1 MIQHHVSRNLV
12 GVSLSCASGIRKQIL
27 IWVYNKLQSLLTVV
41 REHQQNAD
49 LTRHIHK
56 RAFVEVQVLQKRIS
70 STLLELKK
78 KKKMDALEWVRKYY
92 LAHRWHFWEWWE
104 AGEYFLW
111 GEGRASMNVQL
122 SQLCTML
129 LKKTI
134 SLQGSTGWSPWLEG
148 GLRPGKKEIYQG
160 HGFCRLHS
168 GFQQEACPYVTGN
181 ISPEICY
188 PWPAGSP
195 SWLPACQTHIFPQSV
210 AGSL

>member
-78 KKKMDALEWVRKYY
+78 KKNGCIGMSE
-92 LAHRWHFWEWWE
+92 
-104 AGEYFLW
+104 
-111 GEGRASMNVQL
+111 
-122 SQLCTML
+122 
-129 LKKTI
+129 KKFTSITLPTGGI
-134 SLQGSTGWSPWLEG
+134 SESD
-148 GLRPGKKEIYQG
+148 R
-160 HGFCRLHS
+160 RL
-168 GFQQEACPYVTGN
+168 GN
-181 ISPEICY
+181 ISYGGKGEH
-188 PWPAGSP
+188 
-195 SWLPACQTHIFPQSV
+195 Q
-210 AGSL
+210 

>member
-78 KKKMDALEWVRKYY
+78 KKNGCIGMSEKVLPCPQVA
-92 LAHRWHFWEWWE
+92 
-104 AGEYFLW
+104 FLRVMGGW
-111 GEGRASMNVQL
+111 G
-122 SQLCTML
+122 
-129 LKKTI
+129 
-134 SLQGSTGWSPWLEG
+134 
-148 GLRPGKKEIYQG
+148 
-160 HGFCRLHS
+160 
-168 GFQQEACPYVTGN
+168 
-181 ISPEICY
+181 
-188 PWPAGSP
+188 
-195 SWLPACQTHIFPQSV
+195 IFPMGGRESINECPAFSAV
-210 AGSL
+210 HYAAKENHLSPG